1 MSKIINFKDGKA
13 PGNDGIIPEFLKHIV
28 KEISGS
34 LLLLF
39 TISHFQKVWFHK
51 NGKELI

>member
-28 KEISGS
+28 KEISEPY
-34 LLLLF
+34 L
-39 TISHFQKVWFHK
+39 Q
-51 NGKELI
+51 